1 MRTYGRVSFEDG
13 TRRWVEVDTDSQG
26 FNDLVWITTMAQC
39 FYLSPGESPF
49 FAQYGIP
56 AVQSVRSQ
64 VPPDFYVSR
73 MQSLFAPH
81 FASLIVSRLPN
92 RPATLKEAPVP
103 TYQVGVVTHQGAVMP
118 QITFPTSVPV

>member
-1 MRTYGRVSFEDG
+1 MVT
-13 TRRWVEVDTDSQG
+13 TDQNG
-26 FNDLVWITTMAQC
+26 QDDLVWAVTLAQC

-56 AVQSVRSQ
+56 AVQSVLSQ

-73 MQSLFAPH
+73 MQSLFSSH

-92 RPATLKEAPVP
+92 QPSTLKEAPVP
-103 TYQVGVVTHQGAVMP
+103 TYRVGIVSHQGSIWP
-118 QITFPTSVPV
+118 QITVPTSIPV